1 MGSVNLGGE
10 KQQTALRLFLKKG
23 MESFWQTPPACA
35 ISRTVAPFFNTHK
48 HLFWP
53 ALWLGSVERG
63 RVSTRLSGVPVPKA
77 KLLGSAAAAAQAS
90 RFTLPAT
97 FAQTWMYHL
106 PPSEEQFPLTL
117 LRPEIHRGKYHK
129 SCRTEQN
136 Y

>member
-97 FAQTWMYHL
+97 FTQTWMYHL